1 MKKAIVT
8 GASKGLGKAIA
19 HALAGKGY
27 DILLVARS
35 GDLLKEAAENI
46 RNNYPVNTFTLPL
59 DLSDPESANMIA
71 SWCKQNNFQASV
83 LVNNAGYAC
92 WGMFEALPLDD
103 QRAML
108 QVNVGTLLSLTHLLI
123 PDMKSHPQAYILNVS
138 STSAFQPLPTM
149 AVYAASKVFVRS
161 FSKSLRYELRNTT
174 ISVTCL
180 TPGPI
185 DTDLINRA
193 GMQVMKPTA
202 KKFEMRPEDVAKA
215 AVKGMFNKKAEV
227 IPGFTNA
234 LSGKLSNLIPDKW
247 LIKIAAGIYE
257 KFLPA
262 EKKND

>member
-1 MKKAIVT
+1 MKHAIVT

-19 HALAGKGY
+19 FALAGKGY
-27 DILLVARS
+27 DVLLVARS
-35 GDLLKEAAENI
+35 AHLLEEAAKGI
-46 RNNYPVNTFTLPL
+46 RNVYSTKTFTLSL
-59 DLSDPESANMIA
+59 DLSDTDSANKIVN
-71 SWCKQNNFQASV
+71 WCKQYNFQPSV

-92 WGMFEALPLDD
+92 WGMFDELSLEE

-108 QVNVGTLLSLTHLLI
+108 QVNVGSLLSLTHLLI
-123 PDMKSHPQAYILNVS
+123 PDLKNHPRAYILNVS

-161 FSKSLRYELRNTT
+161 FTKSLRYELRNTS

-180 TPGPI
+180 TPGPV
-185 DTDLINRA
+185 DTEFINRA

-202 KKFEMRPEDVAKA
+202 KKFEMPPEDVAQA
-215 AVKGMFNKKAEV
+215 AIKGMFNKKVEV

-257 KFLPA
+257 KFVPS
-262 EKKND
+262 KKKH